1 MRISMKIT
9 KQEYENFEAYYT
21 WTLIKA
27 PDFRFGQAFM
37 CYFSEAEDYL
47 RSNSHLGGNPGH
59 APNDDSILWEMKNK
73 RDAEN
78 FILDRFDIV

>member
-1 MRISMKIT
+1 MYNLPK
-9 KQEYENFEAYYT
+9 KEYEEFEAYYT
-21 WTLIKA
+21 WKLLSA
-27 PDFRFGQAFM
+27 PGFRYGQAFM
-37 CYFSEAEDYL
+37 CYFPDAEDYL

>member
-1 MRISMKIT
+1 
-9 KQEYENFEAYYT
+9 
-21 WTLIKA
+21 
-27 PDFRFGQAFM
+27 M

-59 APNDDSILWEMKNK
+59 APNDDSILWEMKIK